1 MTRLVIYDLSEA
13 VGNGQVLSTAHISFC
28 GAWNAHLRYT
38 EDDDVPTSLCC
49 HGIGV
54 ILLVWSF

>member
-1 MTRLVIYDLSEA
+1 MTRLVIYDLSAA

-54 ILLVWSF
+54 ILLV